1 MSRAA
6 AREGGAHVTA
16 RGGAGACVVAAGLI
30 DGCTLPLAR
39 DGAGPIGREACDG
52 SPQQHGPISADGAQ
66 P

>member
-6 AREGGAHVTA
+6 ARERGAHVTA
-16 RGGAGACVVAAGLI
+16 PGGAGTCVVAAAII
-30 DGCTLPLAR
+30 DGCTQPLR
-39 DGAGPIGREACDG
+39 RGGAGPIGRDVCDW